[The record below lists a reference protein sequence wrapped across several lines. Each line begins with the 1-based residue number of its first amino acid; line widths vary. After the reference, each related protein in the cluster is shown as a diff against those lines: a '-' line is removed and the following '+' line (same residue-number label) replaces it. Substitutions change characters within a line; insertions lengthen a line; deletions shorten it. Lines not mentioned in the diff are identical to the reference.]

1 MTTKQLTK
9 EIKKAQDKLS
19 KGNFKSGQESE
30 LHLRVDTLRNIE
42 SQLSRLEDQL
52 DTLNNR

>member
-52 DTLNNR
+52 DILNNR